1 MTEKILDLVKD
12 FLKKNNIE
20 DVDLKKMVEN
30 LPVDEIMG
38 MLAGKDKYVVKKSGR
53 LEKYNEEKI
62 GRSINNAADRSEM
75 PLNTSDLSMILKE
88 VSQKLFDTNG
98 NKNLHKTSE
107 ISDIVKEVLKSS
119 GFSKIFDS
127 YSSYVKDQNQ

>member
-12 FLKKNNIE
+12 FLKKHNIA
-20 DVDLKKMVEN
+20 DVDLQKMVEN
-30 LPVDEIMG
+30 LPVDEIMA
-38 MLAGKDKYVVKKSGR
+38 MLAGKDRYVVKKSGR

-75 PLNTSDLSMILKE
+75 PLNSSDLSMILKE
-88 VSQKLFDTNG
+88 VSRKLFDTNG

-119 GFSKIFDS
+119 GFSKVFDS
-127 YSSYVKDQNQ
+127 YSSYVKDQN

>member
-30 LPVDEIMG
+30 LPVDEIMA
-38 MLAGKDKYVVKKSGR
+38 MLAGKDRYVVKKSGR

-88 VSQKLFDTNG
+88 VSKKLFDTNG

-119 GFSKIFDS
+119 GFSKVFDS
-127 YSSYVKDQNQ
+127 YSSYVKDQN